1 MHLTQNYTNHSI
13 EWEFT
18 NLYLVTIEPNP
29 SFLIT
34 CYSHINTKKQK
45 NNAKKDKKKEKKNN
59 NKQIEKKGITTET
72 RTRKRERERITTRE
86 DTANQQ
92 KKSGWGRERKY

>member
-1 MHLTQNYTNHSI
+1 MGIYQLVPRDNWAQSLFPNHVLLPYKYQKT
-13 EWEFT
+13 EKQR
-18 NLYLVTIEPNP
+18 
-29 SFLIT
+29 
-34 CYSHINTKKQK
+34 KKRQ
-45 NNAKKDKKKEKKNN
+45 KKEKKNN
-59 NKQIEKKGITTET
+59 NKQIEKKEITTET